1 MFNLCFFFF
10 LKSPFLSIDQLPFG
24 FGFLHIRRF
33 SVAQTPTCCRVA
45 ARVPK
50 CLQDVDDGSSSDEDD
65 DIDPHKDLAY
75 DDMILLVAWPIA
87 DGWVKV
93 DLQHL

>member
-1 MFNLCFFFF
+1 MFFFSPSDRSINF
-10 LKSPFLSIDQLPFG
+10 LLALAFC
-24 FGFLHIRRF
+24 
-33 SVAQTPTCCRVA
+33 VAESQ
-45 ARVPK
+45 RVPK

-87 DGWVKV
+87 D
-93 DLQHL
+93 